1 MKQLPRSLSFLFV
14 AVFITALSFGIQ
26 HTFAADDFLKFHWKF
41 DEGSGTN
48 ISDSSGNTPSYPGTL
63 YGGPTWIP
71 EGGLSFDGVNDYTRT
86 NDPIPES
93 MGVTNQAYTLSASVR
108 IAPGE
113 LDGNIIH
120 ISDSP
125 TGNGWC
131 ISMLHLDGGKF
142 RAIGWQNGLPVTAV
156 APTAANTGEWYSIS
170 NTWSPETNELR
181 LYVNGELVA
190 STPMTFFEA
199 ADADVYVF
207 AGIDGGSCSNSQ
219 GWFKGDVKDVR
230 IYSRAITQEEA
241 EDNSNESILETPY
254 ITNTTPADNS
264 TGVALGADLSV
275 TFNKSVEL
283 ETGNIVIKKWQD
295 DTIVATIPVDGGMVS
310 GAGTAT
316 LTINPSSDFEYG
328 TEYYVEI
335 PDTAVSATADGLFF
349 TGITDSTKWTFT
361 TEVAPVSLATLTTDA
376 ATAITQTEATLNGTV
391 VSTGGENVLP
401 YGFYINKVPSAA
413 GIYEY
418 SFSDVS
424 IPQSTGAFTF
434 GGPDFECGTTYYYR
448 AFGENSAGISYGDEK
463 SFSTLACDG
472 QQVPLVAKRVIGYMS
487 QRPAQNTNISLAQ
500 PTPGQSDKKLCSA
513 DQLLTQNLKA
523 GARNGKIHSFTKGVV
538 TEVKILQSHMN
549 RLGFKAGLEDG
560 ILGPITD
567 GAIKRMQTYLG
578 TRADG
583 LVGPLTRALINNS
596 CGSSAL

>member
-14 AVFITALSFGIQ
+14 VVFITALSFGIQ

-86 NDPIPES
+86 NDPIPGS
-93 MGVTNQAYTLSASVR
+93 MGVANQGYTLSASVR

-190 STPMTFFEA
+190 STPMTSFEA

-264 TGVALGADLSV
+264 TGVTLGSDLSI

-295 DTIVATIPVDGGMVS
+295 DTIVATIPVDGGLVS
-310 GAGTAT
+310 GSGTTT
-316 LTINPSSDFEYG
+316 LAINPSSDFEYG

-361 TEVAPVSLATLTTDA
+361 TELVPVSLATLTTDA

-391 VSTGGENVLP
+391 ISTGGESVLP
-401 YGFYINKVPSAA
+401 YGFYINTVPSAA
-413 GIYEY
+413 GLYEY

-434 GGPDFECGTTYYYR
+434 GGPEFECGTTYYYR
-448 AFGENSAGISYGDEK
+448 AFGENTAGVSYGDEK

-472 QQVPLVAKRVIGYMS
+472 QQVPLVAKRVIGYMP
-487 QRPAQNTNISLAQ
+487 QRPVQNTNISVTQ
-500 PTPGQSDKKLCSA
+500 SNSTQSDKKLCSTN
-513 DQLLTQNLKA
+513 QILTQNLKA

-538 TEVKILQSHMN
+538 SEVKILQAHMN
-549 RLGFKAGLEDG
+549 RLGFKAGVEDG

-578 TRADG
+578 TKADG

-596 CGSSAL
+596 CGSSVL

>member
-1 MKQLPRSLSFLFV
+1 MKQLAHSLSFLFV
-14 AVFITALSFGIQ
+14 AVFITPLSFGIH

-63 YGGPTWIP
+63 YGGPTWIS

-86 NDPIPES
+86 NDPIPGS
-93 MGVTNQAYTLSASVR
+93 MGVANQAYTLSASVR

-113 LDGNIIH
+113 MDGNIIH

-142 RAIGWQNGLPVTAV
+142 RAIGWQNDLPVTAV
-156 APTAANTGEWYSIS
+156 APTTANTGEWYSIS

-190 STPMTFFEA
+190 STPMTSFEA

-264 TGVALGADLSV
+264 TGVALGADLSL

-295 DTIVATIPVDGGMVS
+295 DTVVATIPVDGGLVS
-310 GAGTAT
+310 GSGTST

-391 VSTGGENVLP
+391 ISTGGENVLP

-448 AFGENSAGISYGDEK
+448 AFGENSAGVSYGDEK

-472 QQVPLVAKRVIGYMS
+472 QQVVPIKNRTIGYMP
-487 QRPAQNTNISLAQ
+487 QRPVQNTNTSVTQ
-500 PTPGQSDKKLCSA
+500 PDKKLCSA

-523 GARNGKIHSFTKGVV
+523 GARNGKIHSFTKGMV

-549 RLGFKAGLEDG
+549 RLGFKAGIEDG

-578 TRADG
+578 TKADG

-596 CGSSAL
+596 CGSSVL